1 MLRLVL
7 VLRFLELLNCL
18 LELEKSLIMVLLG
31 LILLS
36 FEEVKLTLPK
46 SLLLIEFRLE
56 LSMLLFHVV
65 VLGFPVLYL
74 LSDSKFTLGKGLVE
88 LLVLLLKL
96 LVLDLVSLDK
106 ILLLPL

>member
-7 VLRFLELLNCL
+7 VLRFLELLNSL

-46 SLLLIEFRLE
+46 SLLLIEFRLA
-56 LSMLLFHVV
+56 LSMLLLHVI
-65 VLGFPVLYL
+65 VLGFPVLNL
-74 LSDSKFTLGKGLVE
+74 LSDT
-88 LLVLLLKL
+88 
-96 LVLDLVSLDK
+96 
-106 ILLLPL
+106 

>member
-36 FEEVKLTLPK
+36 FEEVELTLPK

-56 LSMLLFHVV
+56 FSMLLLHVV

-74 LSDSKFTLGKGLVE
+74 LSDTKFTLRKGLVE